1 MISLVRSHD
10 REGSTG
16 SKEYEPFN
24 GHIKTAEQ
32 RTIIEQYGDWYIG
45 RWWVECYIWYSKE
58 GPGRAAAPPQQAPPR
73 CSKYNN
79 PPINGQCTNFILFVV
94 AL

>member
-1 MISLVRSHD
+1 LFVFVAVCLVLFSLVAAAFLANKDVYIKRTKYKPRSMISLVRSHD

-32 RTIIEQYGDWYIG
+32 RTIIEQYGDWYTG
-45 RWWVECYIWYSKE
+45 R
-58 GPGRAAAPPQQAPPR
+58 
-73 CSKYNN
+73 
-79 PPINGQCTNFILFVV
+79 
-94 AL
+94 